1 MSSPV
6 FSPDGKFMWTGAE
19 WIPTPPSSPSV
30 STSSVNMEDSM
41 MSGDVNVKQQSN
53 DISSAI
59 NLKDS
64 AMSGDIV
71 INQNNAQE
79 IADAVATAFNRIG
92 FSRSLQKNNDLPI
105 TQEVEQIAKLA
116 ENLQNVGAQ
125 LDTDT
130 IWNLY
135 RIAASNNTEKAKQ
148 YSNQLIE
155 MHTRNNEFYELCW
168 ILEDSAQVYA
178 KSEDIQMELQL
189 VNQALSISRTYN
201 FKDLELKC
209 LISLA
214 NTSNE
219 GGLSLNAQQ
228 ELLERAFNLMNELG
242 DTTPQA
248 RAYTAYGNL
257 LRKQGKYH
265 ESITAF
271 ENLIQVGTSAAEI
284 AAGMLGV
291 ATCYDGKGDKPNA
304 IIAYQRAIDYCII
317 NGELTYADWGKNQLA
332 SL

>member
-6 FSPDGKFMWTGAE
+6 LSPDGKFMWTGAE
-19 WIPTPPSSPSV
+19 WIPAPPSSPSA

-135 RIAASNNTEKAKQ
+135 WVARSNDIEKAKQ

-155 MHTRNNEFYELCW
+155 IHTRNNEFHQLCC
-168 ILEDSAQVYA
+168 ILADSAQVYA
-178 KSEDIQMELQL
+178 TDGDRQMEYNL
-189 VNQALSISRTYN
+189 VNQALNISREYN
-201 FKDLELKC
+201 FRDLEFEC
-209 LISLA
+209 IISLA
-214 NTSNE
+214 NTDTNI
-219 GGLSLNAQQ
+219 GLSLNAQQ
-228 ELLERAFNLMNELG
+228 ELLERAFELMNELG

-257 LRKQGKYH
+257 LRNQGKYH
-265 ESITAF
+265 ESMTAF
-271 ENLIQVGTSAAEI
+271 ENLIQAGTSTSEI

-291 ATCYDGKGDKPNA
+291 ATCYGEKGDKPNA
-304 IIAYQRAIDYCII
+304 IIAFQRAIDYCII
-317 NGELTYADWGKNQLA
+317 NGELTYADWGKNELA